1 MARVKVNVFLSQNS
15 DTIIDLKI
23 YGILSD
29 DSLRYVHD
37 GIINI
42 FDFNSCILK
51 RYNGDYNLLLDF
63 KNLIAL
69 YSFDG
74 YEMKMNIKLIDKNIS
89 NKSVFIKYCI
99 LETNDIFEYQ
109 VGFE

>member
-15 DTIIDLKI
+15 NNIIDLKI
-23 YGILSD
+23 YGILSS
-29 DSLRYVHD
+29 DSLKYVND

-42 FDFNSCILK
+42 YDFNSFVLR
-51 RYNGDYNLLLDF
+51 RYNNDYNLLLDF

-89 NKSVFIKYCI
+89 NKRVFIKYCI

-109 VGFE
+109 VSFE